1 MTEITQSPE
10 TFEMAVE
17 RYERALGSEPTSHWI
32 DLLSN

>member
-17 RYERALGSEPTSHWI
+17 RYEGLWVVSPLVVG
-32 DLLSN
+32 